1 MADNYIALEFLNVHA
16 KVVHGDLSF
25 NNIMINRVWQHK
37 HDQSPSDLR
46 NFLTKSRKVPD
57 SSPPDVSLCPD
68 VPLSLLKLPSSQT
81 PFPMVIENPSLQVD
95 DDFPLNEDSSLDD
108 DFRVIG
114 PAGTVEEIE
123 ATGMLIDCDF
133 MRYTT
138 QNTHQTSVRKH

>member
-16 KVVHGDLSF
+16 QVVHGDLSF

-37 HDQSPSDLR
+37 RDRSPSDLR
-46 NFLTKSRKVPD
+46 NFLIKSRKVPD
-57 SSPPDVSLCPD
+57 SLPPDVSLPPN

-81 PFPMVIENPSLQVD
+81 PFSTVVDNSPLQVND
-95 DDFPLNEDSSLDD
+95 DSVVVDH
-108 DFRVIG
+108 
-114 PAGTVEEIE
+114 AGTIEEIE

-138 QNTHQTSVRKH
+138 QKTHQTSLRKHYY